1 MRTNRKQREFEI
13 VSSWEDKNINLPKR
27 KTACSAGYDI
37 ESAVDI
43 DIPPKRT
50 RVVATGLK
58 VKLNSNEFLYIFIRS
73 SMAIKH
79 GIILVNG
86 TGVIDADY
94 YNNEEN
100 EGHIL
105 CALYNMGD
113 KVFHVK
119 KGDRIAQG
127 IFMNYGKVKND
138 KTNDKRTGGIGSTG
152 K

>member
-1 MRTNRKQREFEI
+1 MRANTKKRRFEI
-13 VSSWEDKNINLPKR
+13 VTSWKDKNINLPKR

-50 RVVATGLK
+50 KVIATGLK
-58 VKLNSNEFLYIFIRS
+58 VKLNNNEFLSIFIRS

-86 TGVIDADY
+86 TGIIDADY
-94 YNNEEN
+94 YNNEDN

>member
-1 MRTNRKQREFEI
+1 MRRNTAKRQFEI
-13 VSSWEDKNINLPKR
+13 VTRWADKNINLPKR
-27 KTACSAGYDI
+27 KTEGSAGYDI

-43 DIPPKRT
+43 DIPPKRMKA
-50 RVVATGLK
+50 VATGLK
-58 VKLNSNEFLYIFIRS
+58 VKLNSNEFLAIFIRS

-86 TGVIDADY
+86 TGIIDADY

-100 EGHIL
+100 EGHFL
-105 CALYNMGD
+105 CVLYNMGD
-113 KVFHVK
+113 KVFHIK

-127 IFMNYGKVKND
+127 IFMSYRQVRND

>member
-1 MRTNRKQREFEI
+1 MRRNTAKRQFEI
-13 VSSWEDKNINLPKR
+13 VTSWEDKNINLPKR
-27 KTACSAGYDI
+27 KTEGSAGYDI

-43 DIPPKRT
+43 DIPPNRMKA
-50 RVVATGLK
+50 VATGLK
-58 VKLNSNEFLYIFIRS
+58 VRLNHNEFLAVFIRS

-86 TGVIDADY
+86 VGIIDADY

-100 EGHIL
+100 EGHFL
-105 CALYNMGD
+105 CVLYNMGD
-113 KVFHVK
+113 KVFHIK

-127 IFMNYGKVKND
+127 IFLNYRQVRND
-138 KTNDKRTGGIGSTG
+138 RTRDKRVGGIGSTG